1 MLVESCNKLYV
12 VCGGRPTNDKSCHC
26 LQLCSVL
33 MQQKDPSQLLGA
45 LSVSVRHVDKE
56 SDKESY
62 DEPQVLSTLM
72 YCASADAAK
81 QLSDKMP
88 ASKKA

>member
-1 MLVESCNKLYV
+1 M
-12 VCGGRPTNDKSCHC
+12 
-26 LQLCSVL
+26 L

-45 LSVSVRHVDKE
+45 LSVSIRHVDTE
-56 SDKESY
+56 SGKESY
-62 DEPQVLSTLM
+62 DEPRVLSTLM

-88 ASKKA
+88 APKKG

>member
-1 MLVESCNKLYV
+1 
-12 VCGGRPTNDKSCHC
+12 
-26 LQLCSVL
+26 

-62 DEPQVLSTLM
+62 DEPRVLSTLM